1 MPEAE
6 YNLLGRDVIIE
17 LGVNLE
23 VTNKELTVK
32 LCTLTIKDEEKIN
45 PEVCYT
51 SDSVGKLD
59 IAPFEEPRDPCK
71 DKTISYFIGR
81 PTGTPARD

>member
-59 IAPFEEPRDPCK
+59 IAPFEV
-71 DKTISYFIGR
+71 TIKNPEI
-81 PTGTPARD
+81 PARIKQYRIS